1 MQPPV
6 LLLVVGLA
14 LVPAG
19 GRASDVAGPEGVVV
33 PSGALE
39 LRALLWRP
47 QGCGKCPAVLFN
59 HGSGHAA
66 GVSADGL
73 RDQRHPELLGPV
85 FARHGYVFLYLFRR
99 GDGLSA
105 HEGLASGDLLDKAF
119 SAGGQDAR
127 NRTQVELMEDEKAD
141 VLAGL
146 SALRALPRVDPAR
159 VAIVGFSFG
168 GSLSLLAAE
177 SDPRLRAVVAFAAG
191 SGGSSWDRS
200 PQLRARLLAAVDH
213 VVAPVFLIY
222 AANDFTVAPG
232 KALDAERTRLH
243 VPHRLEIYP
252 AVGTSAADGHN
263 FVHLGLAT
271 WEPAVFA
278 FLEESLTR

>member
-73 RDQRHPELLGPV
+73 RDQRHPDLLEPV

-105 HEGLASGDLLDKAF
+105 GQGIASGDLLDKAF
-119 SAGGQDAR
+119 STGGQDAR
-127 NRTQVELMEDEKAD
+127 NRMLMELLDGDEKAD

-146 SALRALPRVDPAR
+146 TVLRTLPGVDPSR
-159 VAIVGFSFG
+159 VAIAGFSFG
-168 GSLSLLAAE
+168 GSLSLLVAE
-177 SDPRLRAVVAFAAG
+177 ADPSLRTVVAFAAG
-191 SGGSSWDRS
+191 GYSWERS
-200 PQLRARLLAAVDH
+200 PEL
-213 VVAPVFLIY
+213 
-222 AANDFTVAPG
+222 
-232 KALDAERTRLH
+232 
-243 VPHRLEIYP
+243 
-252 AVGTSAADGHN
+252 
-263 FVHLGLAT
+263 
-271 WEPAVFA
+271 
-278 FLEESLTR
+278 